1 MEPNLRDTPLR
12 RFNTFWWGLALFAA
26 FALSAVVV
34 KNFVA
39 DDVVDYESELAKP
52 RVDTKRKVD
61 AEQAADLYTY
71 KKVEDGKVQV
81 KPADVFGLGKQMG
94 LLNGPKASEMKH
106 NRTFG
111 DAPVEEAAPSETVE
125 EAPAATAEET
135 QVEEPAAG
143 EVPAQH

>member
-52 RVDTKRKVD
+52 RIDTKRKVD
-61 AEQAADLYTY
+61 AEQAADLNTY
-71 KKVEDGKVQV
+71 KEVGDSKVQV
-81 KPADVFGLGKQMG
+81 EPKDVFGLGKQMG
-94 LLNGPKASEMKH
+94 LLDGPKPSEMKH

-111 DAPVEEAAPSETVE
+111 QEPAAE
-125 EAPAATAEET
+125 EAPAQTEAAEVPATQEEPTAADQGAEET
-135 QVEEPAAG
+135 PAK
-143 EVPAQH
+143 Q

>member
-26 FALSAVVV
+26 FALAAVVV

-52 RVDTKRKVD
+52 RIDTKRKVD
-61 AEQAADLYTY
+61 AAQAADLNTY
-71 KKVEDGKVQV
+71 KEVGDNKVQV
-81 KPADVFGLGKQMG
+81 KPEDVFGLGKQIG
-94 LLNGPKASEMKH
+94 LLDGPKPSAMKH

-111 DAPVEEAAPSETVE
+111 EEPAAVEAPAKE
-125 EAPAATAEET
+125 EAPAEESAS
-135 QVEEPAAG
+135 EEPAK
-143 EVPAQH
+143 Q